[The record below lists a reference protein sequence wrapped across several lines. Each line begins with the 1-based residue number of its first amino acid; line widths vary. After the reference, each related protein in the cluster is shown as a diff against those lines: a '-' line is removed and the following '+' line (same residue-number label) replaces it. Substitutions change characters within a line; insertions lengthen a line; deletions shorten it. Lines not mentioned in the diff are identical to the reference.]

1 MKWTEAQSYCREEF
15 TTDLASVHSEED
27 MSELRNVVSSV
38 SSEDIW
44 LGLSLNVG
52 SWRWSLQKEGFY
64 VNSSAE
70 FRMWTHEQPNNH
82 KGQQNCIRLD
92 EDGWNDAFCSRQYM
106 FVCYN
111 GEKRTFFQWCPLYS
125 SDF

>member
-1 MKWTEAQSYCREEF
+1 MKWTEAQSYCKEEF
-15 TTDLASVHSEED
+15 TTDLASVHSDED

-38 SSEDIW
+38 SSEDIY
-44 LGLSLNVG
+44 LGLSLNVE

-64 VNSSAE
+64 VNSSAD
-70 FRMWTHEQPNNH
+70 FRMWKQDQPNN
-82 KGQQNCIRLD
+82 KEGQQNCVRLD
-92 EDGWNDAFCSRQYM
+92 EDGWIDSFCSRQSL

-111 GEKRTFFQWCPLYS
+111 GEKHTFFQLYPLYS